1 MRHATVPSSSFI
13 YLTLDETLVYRTF
26 FPLFLFFTNGRIFK
40 RQKGGDRFIFLRRI
54 RDEEAG
60 THLPEEAILL
70 GGMILD
76 EIFK

>member
-1 MRHATVPSSSFI
+1 MKLLFIVDFSLFSFFLQMVEFSSA
-13 YLTLDETLVYRTF
+13 
-26 FPLFLFFTNGRIFK
+26 K
-40 RQKGGDRFIFLRRI
+40 RGDRSIFLRRI

>member
-1 MRHATVPSSSFI
+1 MKLLFIVDFSLFSFFLQMVEFSSA
-13 YLTLDETLVYRTF
+13 
-26 FPLFLFFTNGRIFK
+26 
-40 RQKGGDRFIFLRRI
+40 KGGDRFIFLRRI

>member
-1 MRHATVPSSSFI
+1 MKLLFIVDFSLFSFFLQMVEFSSA
-13 YLTLDETLVYRTF
+13 
-26 FPLFLFFTNGRIFK
+26 K
-40 RQKGGDRFIFLRRI
+40 RGDRFIFLRRI
-54 RDEEAG
+54 RHEEAG